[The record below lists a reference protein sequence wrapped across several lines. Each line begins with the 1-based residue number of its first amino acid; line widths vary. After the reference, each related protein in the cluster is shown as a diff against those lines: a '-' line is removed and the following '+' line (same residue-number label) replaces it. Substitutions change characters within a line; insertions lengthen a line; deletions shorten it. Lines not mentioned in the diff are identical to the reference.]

1 MAALW
6 MEVFRTGTH
15 TSGNGITKTYTEAD
29 LVSIADTYNSQK
41 GHEAPLVIG
50 HPDTDSPAFG
60 WTKQLKVAGG
70 KLLAF
75 VDQITDSVIDAIK
88 AGHYKKISIAL
99 YGDNLLR
106 HIGLLGA
113 TPPAVKGLAPV
124 QFSEAEFDEFAW
136 ATDEWRVPIIGRV
149 LNGIRD
155 FFIEKFGLEVTNK
168 IMNSE
173 DISRLQES
181 AGGVWIKQE
190 TTDAI
195 GFSDKSDKEDV
206 MNEEMT
212 KKIKEMEDKLAEQSA
227 QFSELSGKFDAV
239 VAESKKLADLI
250 TGQMESVQAKVREA
264 AFESDKAGFKAF
276 CDGLAKEGKILPA
289 ETDALTEEYAS
300 LRQAEESLTF
310 AEDQARPSE
319 KMKERLGKREAMF
332 VSGGQAFAS
341 ARRAADTSSIKVPDK
356 FANVKNVDPM
366 SVEIDKQIREYAEQH
381 KVSYEIAAA
390 EYSKA

>member
-250 TGQMESVQAKVREA
+250 TGQM
-264 AFESDKAGFKAF
+264 
-276 CDGLAKEGKILPA
+276 
-289 ETDALTEEYAS
+289 
-300 LRQAEESLTF
+300 
-310 AEDQARPSE
+310 
-319 KMKERLGKREAMF
+319 
-332 VSGGQAFAS
+332 
-341 ARRAADTSSIKVPDK
+341 
-356 FANVKNVDPM
+356 
-366 SVEIDKQIREYAEQH
+366 
-381 KVSYEIAAA
+381 
-390 EYSKA
+390 

>member
-1 MAALW
+1 
-6 MEVFRTGTH
+6 
-15 TSGNGITKTYTEAD
+15 
-29 LVSIADTYNSQK
+29 
-41 GHEAPLVIG
+41 
-50 HPDTDSPAFG
+50 
-60 WTKQLKVAGG
+60 
-70 KLLAF
+70 
-75 VDQITDSVIDAIK
+75 
-88 AGHYKKISIAL
+88 
-99 YGDNLLR
+99 
-106 HIGLLGA
+106 
-113 TPPAVKGLAPV
+113 
-124 QFSEAEFDEFAW
+124 
-136 ATDEWRVPIIGRV
+136 
-149 LNGIRD
+149 
-155 FFIEKFGLEVTNK
+155 
-168 IMNSE
+168 MNSE

-250 TGQMESVQAKVREA
+250 TGQMESAQAKVREA

-310 AEDQARPSE
+310 AEGQARPSE